1 MPRTQSALGRYFFR
15 ALAAI
20 VVAGLLFILAGAA
33 WSWHASRTYTV
44 VYRLEAPQRAPS
56 PADLERTAA
65 LLTQRLGLLGR
76 DFRLSHAAA
85 RAVAPDRV
93 EVSFRA
99 RWAPNEAL
107 AWATMPC
114 RVEFRLVHP
123 HDPLPEGQVP
133 AGYEVKVYR
142 DQQFL
147 LSKPGDL
154 QTVRHSYAV
163 EQRPALVTEGVQEAS
178 IATSGMHKMAVLTFR
193 FGPKD
198 AEAFASMTAL
208 NVGRKHG
215 DADRRGDVLPA
226 QADRRPDHGRRG
238 ADQRLLPATAPAQA
252 GEGAQHRPPA
262 GEAGGGIAG
271 RPVNYRGGHWQWAR
285 SAV

>member
-1 MPRTQSALGRYFFR
+1 MPRTQSVLGRYFLR
-15 ALAAI
+15 ALAVI
-20 VVAGLLFILAGAA
+20 VVAGLLFLLAGAA

-198 AEAFASMTAL
+198 ADAFASMTAL
-208 NVGRKHG
+208 NVGRKMAMLIDG
-215 DADRRGDVLPA
+215 EMFLPPKQIDGPITGGAVQISGYYQLPPLRKLVKVLNTGP
-226 QADRRPDHGRRG
+226 
-238 ADQRLLPATAPAQA
+238 LPGKLEEVSRA
-252 GEGAQHRPPA
+252 
-262 GEAGGGIAG
+262 
-271 RPVNYRGGHWQWAR
+271 AR
-285 SAV
+285 